1 MLVPT
6 NAIGLM
12 YAEIDSAGSL
22 KQAGDRVLFGARK
35 SSRAET
41 EWLTRQRVSQCLKNI
56 SEIVHQ
62 YGGIVASTAGDKIFC
77 HLPNAK
83 AALEAAIDIQRIQ
96 RNDTGASDRPDNVL
110 AAPLGVRIAL
120 HFGPLEVDA
129 GRIHGV
135 SAAFS
140 DAILSRAEPD
150 HILAS
155 TTLRDALPEKIE
167 AVVLRDA
174 QPFGEVSV
182 DGSAEPLAILNF
194 PWQESNIEETAVA
207 PALPPAEKAPD
218 FEPAT
223 DTPPPTAPA
232 PAADPEPQTP
242 LAMRQSPAPAPPAP
256 ELTLTFK
263 GKQLTLG
270 RAQPTLML
278 RSGEERTEHARI
290 FLDGADFYL
299 QNIKPSGTRLQRPDG
314 REELCLESTKLDE
327 LGAISLGENFDQS
340 TQVIRFT
347 IARG

>member
-1 MLVPT
+1 
-6 NAIGLM
+6 M

-96 RNDTGASDRPDNVL
+96 RNDTGASDGSDNVL
-110 AAPLGVRIAL
+110 ATPLGVRIAL

-140 DAILSRAEPD
+140 DAILGRAEPD

-155 TTLRDALPEKIE
+155 TALRDAFPPEAIE
-167 AVVLRDA
+167 AVLLRDA

-182 DGSAEPLAILNF
+182 DGSPEPLAILDF
-194 PWQESNIEETAVA
+194 PWQVSNIEEA
-207 PALPPAEKAPD
+207 PI
-218 FEPAT
+218 
-223 DTPPPTAPA
+223 
-232 PAADPEPQTP
+232 
-242 LAMRQSPAPAPPAP
+242 APAPP
-256 ELTLTFK
+256 
-263 GKQLTLG
+263 
-270 RAQPTLML
+270 
-278 RSGEERTEHARI
+278 
-290 FLDGADFYL
+290 
-299 QNIKPSGTRLQRPDG
+299 
-314 REELCLESTKLDE
+314 
-327 LGAISLGENFDQS
+327 
-340 TQVIRFT
+340 
-347 IARG
+347 